1 MCRKGACV
9 VTTQTKARPD
19 YNKETGLLRGLP
31 KWSSFSRE
39 YTEYAGGRGG
49 GGQWSHLKMLIMIM
63 HSGSL
68 KIKILKV
75 GAYSFGREAG
85 GHKKRVPA
93 VYAFDNGDNFG

>member
-31 KWSSFSRE
+31 KLSSFSRE

-49 GGQWSHLKMLIMIM
+49 SMVAFKN
-63 HSGSL
+63 
-68 KIKILKV
+68 V
-75 GAYSFGREAG
+75 DYEYD
-85 GHKKRVPA
+85 
-93 VYAFDNGDNFG
+93 YAFRLVKNQIF